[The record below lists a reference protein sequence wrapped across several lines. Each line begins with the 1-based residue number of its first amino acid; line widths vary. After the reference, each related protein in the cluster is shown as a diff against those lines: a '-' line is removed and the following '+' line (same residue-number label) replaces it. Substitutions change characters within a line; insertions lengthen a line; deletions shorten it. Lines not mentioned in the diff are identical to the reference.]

1 MHEIFLFSKEIGQ
14 IVDRYAKLVC
24 DQLLTEVFIRIVLG
38 DIFLHRH
45 AKLVVMASFLGTD
58 SRTDAI

>member
-14 IVDRYAKLVC
+14 IVGRFAKLVFNL
-24 DQLLTEVFIRIVLG
+24 LLTEVFIRIVLG
-38 DIFLHRH
+38 DIFLPRH
-45 AKLVVMASFLGTD
+45 TKLVVMASVLGTD